1 MKTIIHSAVVLPAV
15 IAISG
20 CGPSESQVRA
30 DFERMARRGGVPIS
44 GGARASKMHRVRV
57 DGQRKDVWRVDYDV
71 PNYDGTKTWK
81 KTYMT
86 YENGKP
92 KVIRTDVEGR
102 VR

>member
-1 MKTIIHSAVVLPAV
+1 MVSLSMVLLT
-15 IAISG
+15 SLLG
-20 CGPSESQVRA
+20 CGPSESEVQA
-30 DFERMARRGGVPIS
+30 DFERMARRGGVRIS
-44 GGARASKMHRVRV
+44 GEARASKMHRVRV
-57 DGQRKDVWRVDYDV
+57 DGQRKEVWCVDYDV

-92 KVIRTDVEGR
+92 KVIRTDVEGW